1 MQSSSDWSADGLAP
15 VTGHHQNDHSEL
27 SEFTAAL
34 PTDVIKTALSSA
46 GDTDD
51 AASSVSSL
59 MDAQVVG
66 TNADADEPD
75 DTILMNSTVIEQV
88 VASTN
93 STNNG

>member
-1 MQSSSDWSADGLAP
+1 MQFSSDRSADGLAP
-15 VTGHHQNDHSEL
+15 VTGHHQNDHSEF
-27 SEFTAAL
+27 SEFTAVL

-51 AASSVSSL
+51 VASSL
-59 MDAQVVG
+59 MDAQVIG
-66 TNADADEPD
+66 TNADAD

>member
-1 MQSSSDWSADGLAP
+1 MIQTTYP
-15 VTGHHQNDHSEL
+15 
-27 SEFTAAL
+27 
-34 PTDVIKTALSSA
+34 
-46 GDTDD
+46 
-51 AASSVSSL
+51 SL